1 MITQL
6 RPFYT
11 PEERELIYSHPYGH
25 TRREDHHI
33 RVGITIHIARWLR
46 DHLGATTAADLSCG
60 DGAILTGLHLPRSM
74 CTYGDLVSAPH
85 LDINGPIEETILSA
99 PQVDLFI
106 LSETLEDVEDPG
118 LLLRKARLVCRG
130 IIVSTPV
137 DEMGDDN
144 PEHYW
149 GWGVKDIRK
158 LLIDAGFNPTT
169 LTLLDAQ
176 IPGGY
181 THQIW
186 GCT

>member
-11 PEERELIYSHPYGH
+11 PEERAAVYSRPYSH
-25 TRREDHHI
+25 TRWEDHRI
-33 RVGITIHIARWLR
+33 RVGVTIHVARWLR
-46 DHLGATTAADLSCG
+46 DHVGATTAADLSCG
-60 DGAILTGLHLPRSM
+60 DGAILDGLHLPRGQ
-74 CTYGDLVSAPH
+74 CVYGDLVDAPGV
-85 LDINGPIEETILSA
+85 DVVGPIEETILSV
-99 PQVDLFI
+99 PYVDLFI
-106 LSETLEDVEDPG
+106 LSETLGHVEDPQ
-118 LLLRKARLVCRG
+118 LLLRKARVACYG

-137 DEMGDDN
+137 DEYTDHN

-158 LLIDAGFNPTT
+158 MLIDANFNPTT

-176 IPGGY
+176 VPNGY

-186 GCT
+186 GCL